1 MVSFHS
7 YFSLPEGMTLGF
19 SDTAPRKDTAESSL
33 PAREDTNIHN
43 IEIKGSSCEVPIS
56 SEIPCL
62 KNVYPIYISLYIS
75 LSHDND
81 IPIGFMML
89 HDGSPLLYSTG
100 WFLKIANG

>member
-1 MVSFHS
+1 
-7 YFSLPEGMTLGF
+7 MTLGF

-33 PAREDTNIHN
+33 PPREDTNKQHSDRRLIMW
-43 IEIKGSSCEVPIS
+43 SSNQSPVKS
-56 SEIPCL
+56 HVL
-62 KNVYPIYISLYIS
+62 DVYILSIYIY
-75 LSHDND
+75 LSHD